1 MNLSRSVAVSKD
13 LVYSQPGLLND
24 TLYMGYT
31 FLPDKPIGQLF
42 NTRLST
48 SASNTD
54 TQVFALQSQSLQY
67 DPEAQPALRH

>member
-1 MNLSRSVAVSKD
+1 MAVSKD
-13 LVYSQPGLLND
+13 LVYSQPCLLND

-42 NTRLST
+42 IARLPT
-48 SASNTD
+48 SVSSTD
-54 TQVFALQSQSLQY
+54 TQVSVPRNQSLQY